1 VGLCS
6 VVAVSDGET
15 LPTPIEKRFYGE
27 ILAGMDRLKRE
38 IGYLAPRFRQMVA
51 QYGGVQAAKQLLRGR
66 DASDGFTTLWEHHRL
81 EMSVEA
87 TALLPWY
94 RSLFDASELEVAERR
109 LTEHGFDVERYLRH
123 AAEQPPAWA
132 NNQSAN

>member
-1 VGLCS
+1 
-6 VVAVSDGET
+6 
-15 LPTPIEKRFYGE
+15 
-27 ILAGMDRLKRE
+27 
-38 IGYLAPRFRQMVA
+38 
-51 QYGGVQAAKQLLRGR
+51 
-66 DASDGFTTLWEHHRL
+66 
-81 EMSVEA
+81 MSVEA